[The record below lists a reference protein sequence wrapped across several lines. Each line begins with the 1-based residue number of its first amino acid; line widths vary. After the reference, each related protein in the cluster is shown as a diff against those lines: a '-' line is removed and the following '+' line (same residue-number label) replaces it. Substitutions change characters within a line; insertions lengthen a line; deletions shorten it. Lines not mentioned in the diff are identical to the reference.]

1 MFESGG
7 SDGTRT
13 RGLWRD
19 RHDFTMFY
27 KVLIALY
34 GVFWAMIIGLGS
46 QKPTTN
52 YNRFKPWLCAS

>member
-46 QKPTTN
+46 QKPITN
-52 YNRFKPWLCAS
+52 YNTFKP